1 MKKWMVFLMFFL
13 LIGLGVFVTWKVFY
27 VPYYSNGFSYTS
39 HVFESENIKQ
49 VSMVQ
54 GEQISVY
61 DGKAWKPHFW
71 AGVNLGATLPGS
83 YPGDLAPSREDYLRW
98 FQEMKEM
105 NVQVVRIYTILPPV
119 FYNTLCEFN
128 QSQKEPLLFIQG
140 IWSPEEELIGK
151 TREGSDAYLP
161 SIRNKFK
168 KEIQDAVHVVHGD
181 FSREKTPGQ
190 ASGTYTVDTSPY
202 LLGWIVGTEWY
213 PYAVQKTNEAH
224 PKQLPFRGDYFQGKS
239 GASAFE
245 SWLAEMVD
253 TLAVEEMKY
262 GWQHPVAFANW
273 LTTDPMPHPNEPL
286 KQEDLAVVDPMHVTP
301 TAKWKAGYFASYHAY
316 SYYPDFL
323 NYEQKYQT
331 YKRKDGNVDPYAG
344 YLHDLHQHHK
354 GIPVF
359 ISEFGVPS
367 SRGKAHNGPLNRN
380 QGMHKETE
388 QGKMDADMMRDIHD
402 EGLNGAILFAWQ
414 DEWFKFT
421 WNTIDLEEPGT
432 RRAMWRNALTNEE
445 HFGFIANEPGKKENA
460 IYLDGEDADW
470 NRREDKKTVSYPS
483 FTLSVTHDEE
493 FVYVE
498 AKKKTGNWQPNDQLL
513 LGIDS
518 VEGGSNRIKGI
529 SSTFTKPIEYAVSV
543 AGTKSGTFMV
553 NSAFDYHT
561 WLYVAQK
568 KMLSGDVRQ
577 LSQEKEGVFLPWK
590 VALSRGLYLP
600 QSKVHIP
607 FEEFE
612 VGKMTFGVTDPDN
625 PSFNNLS
632 DWYVKG
638 NILEL
643 RIPWMLIGFTDPSQ
657 KMAWGNLY
665 KYNKIQPIPS
675 PGISIMPVLNQSDAQ
690 PSPLFYTWKNWDQPN
705 YYERKKKSYFIMQKE
720 MEKYNE

>member
-13 LIGLGVFVTWKVFY
+13 FIGLGIFVTWKVFY

-49 VSMVQ
+49 VSKVQ

-119 FYNTLCEFN
+119 FYNTLYEFN

-168 KEIQDAVHVVHGD
+168 KEIQDAVHAVHGD

-190 ASGTYTVDTSPY
+190 ASGTYTVDASPY

-224 PKQLPFRGDYFQGKS
+224 PKQPLFKGDYFQGKS
-239 GASAFE
+239 SASAFE
-245 SWLAEMVD
+245 NWLAEMLD

-286 KQEDLAVVDPMHVTP
+286 KQEDMAVVDPMHVTP

-316 SYYPDFL
+316 PYYPDFL

-388 QGKMDADMMRDIHD
+388 QGKMDADMMGDIYD

-445 HFGFIANEPGKKENA
+445 HFGVIANEPGKKENA

-470 NRREDKKTVSYPS
+470 NRREDKKTMAYPT

-493 FVYVE
+493 FVYVL

-529 SSTFTKPIEYAVSV
+529 SSIFTKPIEYAISI
-543 AGTKSGTFMV
+543 AGTKNGAFMV

-561 WLYVAQK
+561 WLYVSQK
-568 KMLSGDVRQ
+568 KMLPGDVRQ
-577 LSQEKEGVFLPWK
+577 LSQEKAGIFLPWK

-612 VGKMTFGVTDPDN
+612 VGKMTFGVTDPDS

-643 RIPWMLIGFTDPSQ
+643 RIPWMLIGFTDPSR

-665 KYNKIQPIPS
+665 QYNKIQPIPS

-690 PSPLFYTWKNWDQPN
+690 PTPLFYTWKNWDQPT
-705 YYERKKKSYFIMQKE
+705 YYERKKKSYFIMQQEMAKYKE
-720 MEKYNE
+720 